1 MSPFQT
7 KSSNDSSS
15 SPVSTTKQTA
25 FSLTTK
31 KPIRS
36 SINRN
41 MQMTNDITN
50 IATPSVSDGVGGVSK
65 RLQSNF

>member
-1 MSPFQT
+1 M
-7 KSSNDSSS
+7 SSS
-15 SPVSTTKQTA
+15 TS
-25 FSLTTK
+25 K

-41 MQMTNDITN
+41 IQMSYDITN
-50 IATPSVSDGVGGVSK
+50 VATPSVSEGVGGVSK